1 MAWVIAMNLIN
12 DIKPVSYLKAH
23 SAELLQ
29 QINQTHRPVVITQ
42 NGEPRGV
49 LQDTESYENMRNA
62 LSLLK
67 LLVQSEED
75 IRNGDVI
82 DQGDVFREM
91 RDLLAD

>member
-1 MAWVIAMNLIN
+1 MNLIT

-29 QINQTHRPVVITQ
+29 QINQTQRPIVITQ

-49 LQDTESYENMRNA
+49 LQDAESYENMRNA

-67 LLVQSEED
+67 LLAQSEED
-75 IRNGDVI
+75 IRNGDLFE
-82 DQGDVFREM
+82 QQDVFREM
-91 RDLLAD
+91 DDLLAE

>member
-1 MAWVIAMNLIN
+1 MNLVT

-29 QINQTHRPVVITQ
+29 QINQTQRPIVITQ

-49 LQDTESYENMRNA
+49 LQDAQSYENMRNA

-67 LLVQSEED
+67 LLAQSEDD
-75 IRNGDVI
+75 IRNGDLL
-82 DQGDVFREM
+82 DQQDVFREM
-91 RDLLAD
+91 DDLLAE

>member
-1 MAWVIAMNLIN
+1 MNLVT

-29 QINQTHRPVVITQ
+29 QINQTQRPIVITQ

-49 LQDTESYENMRNA
+49 LQDAQSYEDMRNA

-67 LLVQSEED
+67 LLAQSEED
-75 IRNGDVI
+75 VRNGDLL
-82 DQGDVFREM
+82 DQQDVFREM
-91 RDLLAD
+91 DDLLAE

>member
-1 MAWVIAMNLIN
+1 MNLIT

-29 QINQTHRPVVITQ
+29 QINQTHRPIVITQ

-49 LQDTESYENMRNA
+49 LQDAESYENMRNA

-67 LLVQSEED
+67 LLAQSEDD
-75 IRNGDVI
+75 IRNGDLLE
-82 DQGDVFREM
+82 QLDVFREM
-91 RDLLAD
+91 DDLLAE

>member
-1 MAWVIAMNLIN
+1 MNLVT

-29 QINQTHRPVVITQ
+29 QINQTHRPIVITQ

-49 LQDTESYENMRNA
+49 LQDAESYENMRNA

-67 LLVQSEED
+67 LLAQSEED
-75 IRNGDVI
+75 IRNGELM
-82 DQGDVFREM
+82 DQQDVFREM
-91 RDLLAD
+91 DGLLTE

>member
-1 MAWVIAMNLIN
+1 MKLVT

-29 QINQTHRPVVITQ
+29 QINQTQRPIVITQ

-49 LQDTESYENMRNA
+49 LQDAQSYEDMRNA

-67 LLVQSEED
+67 LLAQSEDD
-75 IRNGDVI
+75 IRKGDLL
-82 DQGDVFREM
+82 DQQDVFREM
-91 RDLLAD
+91 DDLLAE

>member
-1 MAWVIAMNLIN
+1 MNLVT

-29 QINQTHRPVVITQ
+29 QINQTHRPIVITQ

-67 LLVQSEED
+67 LLTQSEDD
-75 IRNGDVI
+75 IRNGDLL
-82 DQGDVFREM
+82 DQQEVFREM
-91 RDLLAD
+91 DGLLAE

>member
-1 MAWVIAMNLIN
+1 MNLVS

-29 QINQTHRPVVITQ
+29 QINQTHRPIVITQ

-49 LQDTESYENMRNA
+49 LQDAESYQNMRNA

-67 LLVQSEED
+67 LLAQGEED
-75 IRNGDVI
+75 IRNGDVL
-82 DQGDVFREM
+82 DQQDVFREM
-91 RDLLAD
+91 DDLLAD

>member
-1 MAWVIAMNLIN
+1 MNLVT

-29 QINQTHRPVVITQ
+29 QINQTHRPIVITQ

-49 LQDTESYENMRNA
+49 LQDAESYENMRNA

-67 LLVQSEED
+67 LLAQGEED
-75 IRNGDVI
+75 VRNGDVL
-82 DQGDVFREM
+82 DQQDVFREM
-91 RDLLAD
+91 DDLLAD

>member
-1 MAWVIAMNLIN
+1 MNLVT

-29 QINQTHRPVVITQ
+29 QINQTHRPIVITQ

-49 LQDTESYENMRNA
+49 LQDAESYENMRNA

-67 LLVQSEED
+67 LLAQSEED
-75 IRNGDVI
+75 IRHGDLL
-82 DQGDVFREM
+82 DQQDVFREM
-91 RDLLAD
+91 DELLVE

>member
-1 MAWVIAMNLIN
+1 MNLVA
-12 DIKPVSYLKAH
+12 DIKPVSYLKLR

-29 QINQTHRPVVITQ
+29 QINETHRPIVITQ

-67 LLVQSEED
+67 LMAQSEED
-75 IRNGDVI
+75 IRQGALV
-82 DQGDVFREM
+82 DQ
-91 RDLLAD
+91 ADIFAEVEAMLGR

>member
-1 MAWVIAMNLIN
+1 MNLIT

-29 QINQTHRPVVITQ
+29 QINQTHRPIVITQ

-49 LQDTESYENMRNA
+49 LQDAESYENMRNA

-67 LLVQSEED
+67 LLAQSEDD
-75 IRNGDVI
+75 IRNGDLLE
-82 DQGDVFREM
+82 QQDVFREM
-91 RDLLAD
+91 DDLLAE

>member
-1 MAWVIAMNLIN
+1 MNLIT

-29 QINQTHRPVVITQ
+29 QINQTQRPIVITQ

-49 LQDTESYENMRNA
+49 LQDAESYENMRNA

-67 LLVQSEED
+67 LLAQSEED
-75 IRNGDVI
+75 IRNGGLYE
-82 DQGDVFREM
+82 QQDVFREM
-91 RDLLAD
+91 DDLLAE

>member
-1 MAWVIAMNLIN
+1 MNLVT

-29 QINQTHRPVVITQ
+29 QINQTHRPIVITQ

-49 LQDTESYENMRNA
+49 LQDAESYENMRNA

-67 LLVQSEED
+67 LLAQSEED
-75 IRNGDVI
+75 VRNGELL
-82 DQGDVFREM
+82 DQQDVFREM
-91 RDLLAD
+91 DELLAE

>member
-1 MAWVIAMNLIN
+1 MNLIT

-29 QINQTHRPVVITQ
+29 QVNQTQRPIVITQ

-49 LQDTESYENMRNA
+49 LQDAESYENMRNA

-67 LLVQSEED
+67 LLAQSEED
-75 IRNGDVI
+75 IRNGDLFE
-82 DQGDVFREM
+82 QQDVFREM
-91 RDLLAD
+91 DDLLAE

>member
-1 MAWVIAMNLIN
+1 MNLIT

-29 QINQTHRPVVITQ
+29 QVNQTHRPIVITQ

-49 LQDTESYENMRNA
+49 LQDAESYENMRNA

-67 LLVQSEED
+67 LLAQSEEN
-75 IRNGDVI
+75 IRNGDVL
-82 DQGDVFREM
+82 DQLDVFREM
-91 RDLLAD
+91 DDLLAD

>member
-1 MAWVIAMNLIN
+1 MNLVT

-29 QINQTHRPVVITQ
+29 QINQTHRPIVITQ

-49 LQDTESYENMRNA
+49 LQDAESYENMRNA

-67 LLVQSEED
+67 LLAQSEED
-75 IRNGDVI
+75 IRNGDLLE
-82 DQGDVFREM
+82 QQDVFREM
-91 RDLLAD
+91 DELLAE

>member
-1 MAWVIAMNLIN
+1 MNLVT

-29 QINQTHRPVVITQ
+29 QINQTQRPIVITQ

-49 LQDTESYENMRNA
+49 LQDAQSYENMRNA

-67 LLVQSEED
+67 LLAQSEDD
-75 IRNGDVI
+75 IRNADLL
-82 DQGDVFREM
+82 DQQDVFREM
-91 RDLLAD
+91 DDLLAE

>member
-1 MAWVIAMNLIN
+1 MNLIT

-29 QINQTHRPVVITQ
+29 QINQTHRPIVITQ

-49 LQDTESYENMRNA
+49 LQDAESYENMRNA

-67 LLVQSEED
+67 LLTQSEDD

-82 DQGDVFREM
+82 DQQDVFREM
-91 RDLLAD
+91 DGLS

>member
-1 MAWVIAMNLIN
+1 MNLVT

-29 QINQTHRPVVITQ
+29 QINQTHRPIVITQ

-49 LQDTESYENMRNA
+49 LQDAESYENMRNA

-67 LLVQSEED
+67 LLAQSEED
-75 IRNGDVI
+75 IRHGDLLE
-82 DQGDVFREM
+82 QQDVFREM
-91 RDLLAD
+91 DELLAE

>member
-1 MAWVIAMNLIN
+1 MNLIT

-29 QINQTHRPVVITQ
+29 QINQTQRPIVITQ

-49 LQDTESYENMRNA
+49 LQDAQSYENMRNA

-67 LLVQSEED
+67 LLAQSEDD
-75 IRNGDVI
+75 IRNGDLL
-82 DQGDVFREM
+82 DQQDVFREM
-91 RDLLAD
+91 DDLLAE

>member
-1 MAWVIAMNLIN
+1 MNLIT

-29 QINQTHRPVVITQ
+29 QINQTHRPIVITQ

-49 LQDTESYENMRNA
+49 LQDAESYENMRNA

-67 LLVQSEED
+67 LLTQSEDD
-75 IRNGDVI
+75 IRNGDVL
-82 DQGDVFREM
+82 DQQEVFREM
-91 RDLLAD
+91 DDLLAD

>member
-1 MAWVIAMNLIN
+1 MSLVT

-29 QINQTHRPVVITQ
+29 QVNDTHRPIVITQ

-49 LQDTESYENMRNA
+49 LQDAESYENMRKA

-67 LLVQSEED
+67 LLAQSEDD
-75 IRNGDVI
+75 IRNGELLN
-82 DQGDVFREM
+82 QQHVFREM
-91 RDLLAD
+91 DDLLADE